1 MVKHFDHVTIVTR
14 DVETAKRFFGLL
26 GFREDKSVV
35 ISGPQFSA
43 YMGVADIEAE
53 HVTLVL
59 DGAVPRVEVQLLKYH
74 HPAPL
79 PDPAIRDLTK
89 LGFNHVCF
97 AVDDMDRALAALK
110 AHGIR
115 LRNEVMVFHDR
126 KLVFLEGPESI
137 TVELAEWNTQPTAS
151 SGNH

>member
-14 DVETAKRFFGLL
+14 DVDTAKRFFGLL

-97 AVDDMDRALAALK
+97 AVDDMESALATLK

-126 KLVFLEGPESI
+126 KLVFLEGPEGI
-137 TVELAEWNTQPTAS
+137 TVELAEWNPQPTAS

>member
-1 MVKHFDHVTIVTR
+1 MVKNFDHVTIVTR

-35 ISGPQFSA
+35 ISGPQFSG
-43 YMGVADIEAE
+43 YMGVPGIEAE

-59 DGAVPRVEVQLLKYH
+59 DGASASVEVQLLNYR

-79 PDPAIRDLTK
+79 PDPAIRNFTK

-97 AVDDMDRALAALK
+97 AVDDMDRELAALK
-110 AHGIR
+110 AHGIK
-115 LRNEVMVFHDR
+115 LRNEVMIFHDR
-126 KLVFLEGPESI
+126 KLVFLEGPEGI
-137 TVELAEWNTQPTAS
+137 TVELAEWKLQSTAP
-151 SGNH
+151 GANP

>member
-1 MVKHFDHVTIVTR
+1 MVKNFDHVTIVIR
-14 DVETAKRFFGLL
+14 DVQTAKRFFGLL

-35 ISGPQFSA
+35 ISGLKFSE
-43 YMGVADIEAE
+43 YMGVAGIEAE

-59 DGAVPRVEVQLLKYH
+59 DGAVPRVEVQLLKYR

-79 PDPAIRDLTK
+79 PDPAIRDLSK

-97 AVDDMDRALAALK
+97 AVDDMDGTLAALK
-110 AHGIR
+110 AHGVR

-126 KLVFLEGPESI
+126 KLVFLEGPEGI
-137 TVELAEWNTQPTAS
+137 TIELAEWNTQPKAPS
-151 SGNH
+151 ANP